1 MTGSHFNVDSPSFPQ
16 AGAALK
22 FPVLLFFKRFNWR
35 KGLSAEEAGL
45 SGIFPRAG
53 DDCETQADAGVT
65 SERPDTGLNSPFQVG
80 RITSG
85 FARR

>member
-1 MTGSHFNVDSPSFPQ
+1 MELVTDSHFNVDSDSESSR
-16 AGAALK
+16 
-22 FPVLLFFKRFNWR
+22 PVVIFRAVSLEKRF
-35 KGLSAEEAGL
+35 GSGL

-53 DDCETQADAGVT
+53 DYCETQADAGVT